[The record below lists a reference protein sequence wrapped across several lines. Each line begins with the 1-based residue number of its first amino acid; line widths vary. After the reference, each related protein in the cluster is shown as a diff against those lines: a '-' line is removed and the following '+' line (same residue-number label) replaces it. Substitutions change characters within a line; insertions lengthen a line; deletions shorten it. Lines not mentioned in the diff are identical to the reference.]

1 MPTIYK
7 CPGCGTAMEFDSTT
21 QKLGC
26 PSCGMQIDVRE
37 YEQQYS
43 QNSTEGEYDKEMK
56 MYRCNTCGAEL
67 VADEYTSAT
76 FCSFCGNPTLMED
89 RLKGGF
95 KPSSIIPFK
104 IDKNKAVEIYK
115 NWCKKG
121 PLTPSELS
129 RSSTIEKI
137 SGLYVPYWLYDY
149 SAQTDMHANAEKV
162 RTTRKGDTEYTY
174 TDHFQVFRN
183 VSAQF
188 EKIPADASEKMP
200 DDAMD
205 KLEPFNYSDL
215 TAFSMPYL
223 SGYLSERYNY
233 TADQIQER
241 ATKRADKYITDIA
254 RSTITGYS
262 SVNVIHNDITMRPTG
277 SQYALFPVWVL
288 NYRFGKK
295 NFQFMLNGQ
304 TGKIVADRP
313 ISGKKA
319 FGFGV
324 GIFFVTLI
332 IMMFGGLLFI

>member
-7 CPGCGTAMEFDSTT
+7 CPGCGAAMEFDSAT

-26 PSCGMQIDVRE
+26 PSCGMQIDVHE
-37 YEQQYS
+37 YEQKYS
-43 QNSTEGEYDKEMK
+43 QDSAQGEYDKEMK

-95 KPSSIIPFK
+95 APSTIIPFK
-104 IDKNKAVEIYK
+104 IDRNKAVEIYRS
-115 NWCKKG
+115 WCKKG

-149 SAQTDMHANAEKV
+149 SAQTDMRAEAENV
-162 RTTRKGDTEYTY
+162 RTTRNGDTEYTY

-205 KLEPFNYSDL
+205 KLEPFNYGEL
-215 TAFSMPYL
+215 TTFAMPYL

-233 TADQIQER
+233 TADQIEER
-241 ATKRADKYITDIA
+241 ARKRADKYITDIA
-254 RSTITGYS
+254 RSTMTGYS
-262 SVNVIHNDITMRPTG
+262 SVRVIGNDINMKQTG

-313 ISGKKA
+313 VSEKKA
-319 FGFGV
+319 FGYGL
-324 GIFFVTLI
+324 GIFLVTLI
-332 IMMFGGLLFI
+332 ITMFGGLLFI